1 MNFYKRIDELTHA
14 GLLRKQQSIT
24 RLFPDFGKK
33 VKGIGDMG
41 GLRLRQMNADTWNF
55 KVHSG
60 TKAGVWYDS
69 NLRWKDLQKQLVPHV
84 KDARLW
90 TKSGEHVDLR
100 KLSKTLLAKAD
111 VQVFCSCPAF
121 KYWGPN
127 YILSLAKYDA
137 NAGPGENRPPNVRNP
152 KQYGAVCKHLQNV
165 LNVLPWYLTTMAKW
179 LKDFYSEDIRAL
191 EGQLK
196 QQQTGFQKAAGE
208 LGKRLED
215 EPVEEPEDNPNLPTE
230 EKPEVKPSRKSSRDP
245 RGRFARQNKVKKPKE
260 DEE

>member
-1 MNFYKRIDELTHA
+1 MNIYKRIDELTHA

-41 GLRLRQMNADTWNF
+41 GLRLRQMDADTWNF

-60 TKAGVWYDS
+60 TKSGVWYDDV
-69 NLRWKDLQKQLVPHV
+69 LRWKDLQQQLTNHA

-90 TKSGEHVDLR
+90 TKDGQHVDLR
-100 KLSKTLLAKAD
+100 KLAKTLLAKSD
-111 VQVFCSCPAF
+111 VQVHCSCEAF

-127 YILSLAKYDA
+127 YILDLSKYDA
-137 NAGPGENRPPNVRNP
+137 NAGPGENRPPNTRNP

-179 LKDFYSEDIRAL
+179 LKDFHTEEIRRV
-191 EGQLK
+191 ENQLR
-196 QQQTGFQKAAGE
+196 QEQIGFKKAADE
-208 LGKRLED
+208 LGKYQDD
-215 EPVEEPEDNPNLPTE
+215 EPVEEPEENPEEPTE
-230 EKPEVKPSRKSSRDP
+230 EEPEQELKRPVRK
-245 RGRFARQNKVKKPKE
+245 KVKKSKEE